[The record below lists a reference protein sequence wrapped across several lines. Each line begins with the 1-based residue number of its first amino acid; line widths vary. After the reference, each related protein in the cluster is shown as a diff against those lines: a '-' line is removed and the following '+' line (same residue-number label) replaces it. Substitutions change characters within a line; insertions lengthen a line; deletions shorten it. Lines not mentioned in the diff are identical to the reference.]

1 MPDIDANIKHRL
13 SGASSTNIRRSLT
26 TRGWYGALRYLDNDA
41 YILMIAVECHVGIA
55 MCVDERKRR
64 NALPIQYYDTI
75 REVND
80 AIEHAQYEFRA
91 QLPDH
96 PYGPLITK
104 GVSWYG
110 RIKKITLEI
119 FRRENEDCP
128 PDAVLHP
135 NKSYVIVEDAH
146 FVAENVPS
154 NLSEV
159 TMGDCIPTHIL
170 SNGQIQGRPANF
182 FQREWFEKPLRASIL
197 ETAVGADQEEYCC
210 QKCLDACR
218 KVQ

>member
-1 MPDIDANIKHRL
+1 
-13 SGASSTNIRRSLT
+13 
-26 TRGWYGALRYLDNDA
+26 
-41 YILMIAVECHVGIA
+41 MIAVEVGVSQYYSSLRAAMSYCVCALHCRVGIA

-80 AIEHAQYEFRA
+80 AVEHAQYEFRA

-135 NKSYVIVEDAH
+135 NKSYV
-146 FVAENVPS
+146 S
-154 NLSEV
+154 S
-159 TMGDCIPTHIL
+159 
-170 SNGQIQGRPANF
+170 Q
-182 FQREWFEKPLRASIL
+182 
-197 ETAVGADQEEYCC
+197 
-210 QKCLDACR
+210 
-218 KVQ
+218 